1 MAKKSSKLKDIISE
15 ELGGLVSLESIGS
28 PLGKTKDSASL
39 LKMAKQLVAKEED
52 EKLMTREDLVEKV
65 SNFAS
70 FGPSIYKK
78 HNLAEVAN
86 EFVEISKA
94 AQKHVVEET
103 ADWFDRVT
111 VQRNMN
117 DLKKQAAGF
126 SKISTEAQA
135 LQDRMAALYEDMGGI
150 LNRYFEIKELNE
162 SKLNEDRTPEALRK
176 VKINAKEISQG
187 AKALSKAVKDNHD
200 KDMIDEVLSIIYF
213 AEELKKVLYDKKS
226 YQEPTQNR

>member
-1 MAKKSSKLKDIISE
+1 MAKKSSKLKDILNE
-15 ELGGLVSLESIGS
+15 ELGGIVFPEAIGS
-28 PLGKTKDSASL
+28 PFKDTKDSASL

-52 EKLMTREDLVEKV
+52 EKLMTKEDLVEKV

-70 FGPSIYKK
+70 YGPSIYKK
-78 HNLAEVAN
+78 HNLSEVADT
-86 EFVEISKA
+86 FVEISKA

-126 SKISTEAQA
+126 AKISTEAQA

-150 LNRYFEIKELNE
+150 LNRYFDIKELNE
-162 SKLNEDRTPEALRK
+162 EK
-176 VKINAKEISQG
+176 
-187 AKALSKAVKDNHD
+187 
-200 KDMIDEVLSIIYF
+200 
-213 AEELKKVLYDKKS
+213 
-226 YQEPTQNR
+226 

>member
-1 MAKKSSKLKDIISE
+1 MAKKSSKLKDILNE
-15 ELGGLVSLESIGS
+15 ELGGIVFPESVGS
-28 PLGKTKDSASL
+28 PFKGAKDSASL
-39 LKMAKQLVAKEED
+39 LKMAKELVAKEED
-52 EKLMTREDLVEKV
+52 EKLMTKEDLVEKV

-70 FGPSIYKK
+70 YGPSIYKK
-78 HNLAEVAN
+78 HNLSEVADT
-86 EFVEISKA
+86 FVEISKA

-150 LNRYFEIKELNE
+150 LNRYFDIKELNE
-162 SKLNEDRTPEALRK
+162 KTND
-176 VKINAKEISQG
+176 
-187 AKALSKAVKDNHD
+187 
-200 KDMIDEVLSIIYF
+200 
-213 AEELKKVLYDKKS
+213 
-226 YQEPTQNR
+226 

>member
-1 MAKKSSKLKDIISE
+1 MAKKSSKLKDILNE
-15 ELGGLVSLESIGS
+15 ELGGIVFPESIGS
-28 PLGKTKDSASL
+28 PFKGAKDSASL

-52 EKLMTREDLVEKV
+52 EKLMTKEDLVEKV

-70 FGPSIYKK
+70 YGPSIYKK
-78 HNLAEVAN
+78 HNLSEVADT
-86 EFVEISKA
+86 FVEISKA

-126 SKISTEAQA
+126 AKISAEAQA

-150 LNRYFEIKELNE
+150 LNRYFDIKELNE
-162 SKLNEDRTPEALRK
+162 EN
-176 VKINAKEISQG
+176 
-187 AKALSKAVKDNHD
+187 
-200 KDMIDEVLSIIYF
+200 
-213 AEELKKVLYDKKS
+213 
-226 YQEPTQNR
+226 